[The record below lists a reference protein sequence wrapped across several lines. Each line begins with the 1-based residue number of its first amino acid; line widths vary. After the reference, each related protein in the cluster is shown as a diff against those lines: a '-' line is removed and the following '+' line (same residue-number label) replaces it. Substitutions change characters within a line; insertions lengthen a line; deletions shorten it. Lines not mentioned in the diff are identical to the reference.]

1 MFILFTKIQ
10 LSLTIPGQVRTEL
23 LGLPSL
29 GGFKGGNKKESV
41 GLTLPEG
48 TVFESVDS
56 KQEVACV
63 RDHLSHS
70 CENSQEGFFFLEC
83 VWGGGR
89 QGSGK
94 QICYQK
100 NKDAKGHIMVTI
112 PNRT

>member
-1 MFILFTKIQ
+1 M
-10 LSLTIPGQVRTEL
+10 RTEL

-29 GGFKGGNKKESV
+29 GGFKGENEKESV

-70 CENSQEGFFFLEC
+70 CENSQEGLFFFFFPLNVCGVRETGQWKTDLSPKEQRC
-83 VWGGGR
+83 
-89 QGSGK
+89 QGSHHGDYSK
-94 QICYQK
+94 L
-100 NKDAKGHIMVTI
+100 D
-112 PNRT
+112 

>member
-70 CENSQEGFFFLEC
+70 CENSQEGFFFSLNVC
-83 VWGGGR
+83 GVGGDR
-89 QGSGK
+89 AVE
-94 QICYQK
+94 
-100 NKDAKGHIMVTI
+100 NRFVTK
-112 PNRT
+112 RTKMPRVTSW

>member
-1 MFILFTKIQ
+1 MQGKVAGETYSFLSFHHLPTMFILFTKIQ

-70 CENSQEGFFFLEC
+70 CENSQEGFFF
-83 VWGGGR
+83 
-89 QGSGK
+89 
-94 QICYQK
+94 
-100 NKDAKGHIMVTI
+100 
-112 PNRT
+112 P